1 MLYLLVT
8 QLGWLAFTILL
19 IVVVALYTR
28 TTRKIEHLRRD
39 VTKLQAELA
48 QQKDFRKDNS
58 MSRMTASSTRLA
70 DDNGHV
76 RRPFSEDIVT
86 ENNAP
91 KNSATEPSNIV
102 ATNNANK
109 STAFDPQHPSTA
121 DTLTNTSPPPLPTM
135 VPASTPAPAQNII
148 SGVANDDPIDNLYS
162 KTTAYSVPVPSAP
175 AAPIEPD
182 ERSLP
187 IVTSLIHSIKNWF
200 FGGNL
205 VVRVGVLVLLIGV
218 VLLLRLLSE
227 YVEISIATKLIAV
240 GITGLGLALL
250 GLKLTAKR
258 FSYGITL
265 QGAGLAIAYL
275 STFFAYSVY
284 QIIPSVP
291 SFIGLGL
298 LSAIT
303 IALAVRQNAFPLA
316 LLALSGGFFA
326 PILTSDDTGSLVTLF
341 SYYLL
346 LNVTIAVIAHY
357 RPWKIL
363 NLFGASVT
371 FGLAYYWGVSEN
383 MNAVI
388 ESQRWSLV
396 TLVAL
401 HLLLYLF
408 VVIRYAQ
415 QIITYNT
422 LNDQNLSHIDDAN
435 TLGHLDKTPK
445 SIYPYLF
452 PIDTGLL
459 FSVPILAF
467 GLFAALLD
475 DIPNALTFTS
485 TILAAVYL
493 GLGWLFVQ
501 RSGRYALITEGMLA
515 LGFGF
520 LALVIPLA
528 LDAEWIAFG
537 WSVQGLAL
545 VWFGR
550 RSLRS
555 WSVLFGL
562 LLQLVSIGMLLTT
575 AIFSIKD
582 YPVLAFSVSAIAY
595 LATVFILRAS
605 NSPTMLMTE
614 LNNSNTDGN
623 SNKHNAATASES
635 VTRYART
642 LGVST
647 QAAQQWLTSIDNQ
660 SRAFK
665 LVWHSPRLIKFL
677 TVTAMAWVLQ
687 VLILD
692 LHHWFDIWQLETTV
706 IALAALISLTTYWMI
721 NRYRPWAEIRQFSRG
736 LLLLFCLMLVVQL
749 PQKFELNLTWTTAEW
764 LIFVGLIIGWLMIG
778 QLWLKTWSDICSDTW
793 INNNNASRYTAISWL
808 GTGILL
814 IAAAAH
820 YGLPDSDGI
829 MAVLSSAVL
838 ILTGLWLSH
847 RDLSHRDLTQSEKN
861 PSTNKASQQGLL
873 YWFDWQQAL
882 RGCAAIFAPIA
893 LFWIVMTNWSYDG
906 VIWDMSYFPLFN
918 LYDIT
923 SWLTLL
929 VGFSLY
935 YINWRHRDKNPIQSD
950 TVTKTKQIFNADS
963 LLIILGF
970 ISFWLISSMLVRTL
984 HAFIG
989 TPLWDG
995 TGTQGGAWQS
1005 EQVQTGLTILWTL
1018 LALVATIMASRYWQ
1032 RALWFMGIGLLGVVV
1047 LKLVLIDL
1055 SQTEAIWRV
1064 ISFLGAGSLILLIGY
1079 LAPLPP
1085 TTKEIENKNQE

>member
-1 MLYLLVT
+1 MLYLMVT

-28 TTRKIEHLRRD
+28 IARKIEHLRRD
-39 VTKLQAELA
+39 VTTLQAELE
-48 QQKDFRKDNS
+48 QQKHRSISPPSAPLIDKNDYARNTATDDHDLKD
-58 MSRMTASSTRLA
+58 
-70 DDNGHV
+70 
-76 RRPFSEDIVT
+76 
-86 ENNAP
+86 NAP
-91 KNSATEPSNIV
+91 KDSDAKDHDAKETTFNS
-102 ATNNANK
+102 
-109 STAFDPQHPSTA
+109 QHSSP
-121 DTLTNTSPPPLPTM
+121 DNQLPVSPPPLPT
-135 VPASTPAPAQNII
+135 VASNSTTHAALNISNDKPINNNAPINTQNTL
-148 SGVANDDPIDNLYS
+148 P
-162 KTTAYSVPVPSAP
+162 TAT
-175 AAPIEPD
+175 IEPD

-205 VVRVGVLVLLIGV
+205 VVRVGVLVLLVGV

-227 YVEISIATKLIAV
+227 YIEISIATKLIAV
-240 GITGLGLALL
+240 GVTGLALAAL

-284 QIIPSVP
+284 EIIPSIP

-326 PILTSDDTGSLVTLF
+326 PILTSEDTGSLATLF

-363 NLFGASVT
+363 NLFGVTVT
-371 FGLAYYWGVSEN
+371 FGLAYYWGISEHLS
-383 MNAVI
+383 AVI
-388 ESQRWSLV
+388 ETQRWALVALV
-396 TLVAL
+396 TL
-401 HLLLYLF
+401 HWLLYLF

-415 QIITYNT
+415 QIITYNA
-422 LNDQNLSHIDDAN
+422 LNEKDLSHADNTDD
-435 TLGHLDKTPK
+435 TKHLDKVHVG
-445 SIYPYLF
+445 SSYLF

-459 FSVPILAF
+459 FSVPLLAF
-467 GLFAALLD
+467 GLFSALLN
-475 DIPNALTFTS
+475 DISNALTITS
-485 TILAAVYL
+485 AILAMVYL
-493 GLGWLFVQ
+493 GMGWLFIQ
-501 RSGRYALITEGMLA
+501 RSRRYALITEGMLA
-515 LGFGF
+515 LGLGF
-520 LALVIPLA
+520 FALVIPLA

-562 LLQLVSIGMLLTT
+562 LLQLVSIGMLVTT
-575 AIFSIKD
+575 AIFSIQD
-582 YPVLAFSVSAIAY
+582 YPVLAFSISALSY
-595 LATVFILRAS
+595 LATVFILRDS
-605 NSPTMLMTE
+605 NSPAALLNSLDSRNKLNG
-614 LNNSNTDGN
+614 LNNKSATTSSVIQSLDGT
-623 SNKHNAATASES
+623 SDVLTG
-635 VTRYART
+635 YARA

-647 QAAQQWLTSIDNQ
+647 QAAQQWLTSIDSQ
-660 SRAFK
+660 SRVFK
-665 LVWHSPRLIKFL
+665 FVWHSSRFIKFL
-677 TVTAMAWVLQ
+677 TLTAMAWMLQ
-687 VLILD
+687 VLMLD
-692 LHHWFDIWQLETTV
+692 LHHWFDIWQSSTMV
-706 IALAALISLTTYWMI
+706 ITLAALISLIAYWVI
-721 NRYRPWAEIRQFSRG
+721 NRYRPWAEIRQLSHG
-736 LLLLFCLMLVVQL
+736 LLALFYFMIILQL
-749 PQKFELNLTWTTAEW
+749 PQKFERNLTWATAEW
-764 LIFVGLIIGWLMIG
+764 LVFVGLIIGWLVMG
-778 QLWLKTWSDICSDTW
+778 QLWLKTWFDTW
-793 INNNNASRYTAISWL
+793 SDNDNASRYTAASWL

-820 YGLPDSDGI
+820 YGLPDSNGV
-829 MAVLSSAVL
+829 MAFLFSSTL
-838 ILTGLWLSH
+838 ILFGLWFNYRYIRQNEENTS
-847 RDLSHRDLTQSEKN
+847 N
-861 PSTNKASQQGLL
+861 NKVSKQGLL

-882 RGCAAIFAPIA
+882 LGCAAIFAPIA
-893 LFWIVMTNWSYDG
+893 LLWVIFTNWSYDG
-906 VIWDMSYFPLFN
+906 VIWGMSYFPLFN

-923 SWLTLL
+923 SWLTLS

-935 YINWRHRDKNPIQSD
+935 YISQRRHNEAVI
-950 TVTKTKQIFNADS
+950 DS
-963 LLIILGF
+963 SAAAKSKRVFTAENLLIILGL

-989 TPLWDG
+989 TPLWNDY
-995 TGTQGGAWQS
+995 QGGAWQS

-1032 RALWFMGIGLLGVVV
+1032 RALWFMGIGLLGIVV
-1047 LKLVLIDL
+1047 LKLVLVDL

-1085 TTKEIENKNQE
+1085 AYEETENQNQA

>member
-28 TTRKIEHLRRD
+28 IAQKIEHLRRD
-39 VTKLQAELA
+39 VTKLQAELER
-48 QQKDFRKDNS
+48 QKYLRKDNS
-58 MSRMTASSTRLA
+58 MTASSTGLA
-70 DDNGHV
+70 DDSVHV
-76 RRPFSEDIVT
+76 RRSFTEDIAT

-91 KNSATEPSNIV
+91 KNNATEPSNIV
-102 ATNNANK
+102 ATNSANESK
-109 STAFDPQHPSTA
+109 AFDSQHLSTA
-121 DTLTNTSPPPLPTM
+121 DTLPSTSSFTSPSTLPPPLPT
-135 VPASTPAPAQNII
+135 STKNII
-148 SGVANDDPIDNLYS
+148 SSVANDDPIDNLHS
-162 KTTAYSVPVPSAP
+162 KTTAHSVP

-227 YVEISIATKLIAV
+227 YIEISIATKLIAI
-240 GITGLGLALL
+240 GIIGLALSAL

-284 QIIPSVP
+284 QIISSVP

-326 PILTSDDTGSLVTLF
+326 PILTSEDTGSLVTLF

-371 FGLAYYWGVSEN
+371 FGLAYYWGISEN
-383 MNAVI
+383 LTAVI
-388 ESQRWSLV
+388 ESQRWALV
-396 TLVAL
+396 ALVAL

-415 QIITYNT
+415 QIITYNA
-422 LNDQNLSHIDDAN
+422 LNEKDLSHADNADD
-435 TLGHLDKTPK
+435 TKHLDRTNVG
-445 SIYPYLF
+445 SSYVF

-485 TILAAVYL
+485 TMLAAVYL

-562 LLQLVSIGMLLTT
+562 LLQLVSIGILLTT
-575 AIFSIKD
+575 AIFSSKD
-582 YPVLAFSVSAIAY
+582 YPVLAFSISAIAY
-595 LATVFILRAS
+595 LTTVFILRAS
-605 NSPTMLMTE
+605 NSPTMLMTA
-614 LNNSNTDGN
+614 LDSSDTDKSSNQYD
-623 SNKHNAATASES
+623 AATVPES

-647 QAAQQWLTSIDNQ
+647 QAAQQWLISIDNQ
-660 SRAFK
+660 SRVFR
-665 LVWHSPRLIKFL
+665 LVWHSPRVIKFL
-677 TVTAMAWVLQ
+677 TVTTMAWVLQ
-687 VLILD
+687 VLMLD
-692 LHHWFDIWQLETTV
+692 VHHWFDIWQLETTV
-706 IALAALISLTTYWMI
+706 IALAALISLTTYWII
-721 NRYRPWAEIRQFSRG
+721 NRYRPWAEVRQFSRG
-736 LLLLFCLMLVVQL
+736 LLLLFCLMLVIQL
-749 PQKFELNLTWTTAEW
+749 PQKFELNLTWMTTEW
-764 LIFVGLIIGWLMIG
+764 LVFLGLIIGWLLIG
-778 QLWLKTWSDICSDTW
+778 QLWLKTWSDNKNT
-793 INNNNASRYTAISWL
+793 SRYTATSWL
-808 GTGILL
+808 GTGLLL

-820 YGLPDSDGI
+820 YGLPDSDGV
-829 MAVLSSAVL
+829 MAILFSATL
-838 ILTGLWLSH
+838 ILFGLWLNH
-847 RDLSHRDLTQSEKN
+847 RYLSQNKKN
-861 PSTNKASQQGLL
+861 TSTNKVLKQGLL
-873 YWFDWQQAL
+873 YWFNWRQAL
-882 RGCAAIFAPIA
+882 LGCAAIFAPIA
-893 LFWIVMTNWSYDG
+893 LLWIVLTNWSYDG
-906 VIWDMSYFPLFN
+906 IVWDMSYFPLFN

-935 YINWRHRDKNPIQSD
+935 YISQKNRDGTLIAISEAAKSKRVFTAEN
-950 TVTKTKQIFNADS
+950 
-963 LLIILGF
+963 LLIILGL

-995 TGTQGGAWQS
+995 AQGGAWSS

-1018 LALVATIMASRYWQ
+1018 LALVATILASRYWQ
-1032 RALWFMGIGLLGVVV
+1032 RALWFMGIGLLGIVV
-1047 LKLVLIDL
+1047 LKLVLVDL

-1085 TTKEIENKNQE
+1085 AHEGTEKQNQA

>member
-1 MLYLLVT
+1 MLYLMVT

-28 TTRKIEHLRRD
+28 IARKIEHLRRD
-39 VTKLQAELA
+39 VTNLQAELE
-48 QQKDFRKDNS
+48 QQRHRSMTPSSAPLIDKNDYARK
-58 MSRMTASSTRLA
+58 A
-70 DDNGHV
+70 
-76 RRPFSEDIVT
+76 
-86 ENNAP
+86 
-91 KNSATEPSNIV
+91 
-102 ATNNANK
+102 ATNDPHLKGNVPKDSDAK
-109 STAFDPQHPSTA
+109 DHDAKEIAFDSQHSSP
-121 DTLTNTSPPPLPTM
+121 DNQLPVSPPPLPT
-135 VPASTPAPAQNII
+135 VASNSTIHAASSIYDDKSIGNNASINTKNTAST
-148 SGVANDDPIDNLYS
+148 
-162 KTTAYSVPVPSAP
+162 
-175 AAPIEPD
+175 APIEPD

-205 VVRVGVLVLLIGV
+205 VVRVGVLVLLVGV

-227 YVEISIATKLIAV
+227 YIEISIATKLIAV
-240 GITGLGLALL
+240 GVTGLALAAL

-284 QIIPSVP
+284 EIIPSIP

-326 PILTSDDTGSLVTLF
+326 PILTSEDTGSLVTLF

-363 NLFGASVT
+363 NLFGVTVT
-371 FGLAYYWGVSEN
+371 FGLAYYWGISEN
-383 MNAVI
+383 LSTVI
-388 ESQRWSLV
+388 ETQRWSLIALV
-396 TLVAL
+396 TL
-401 HLLLYLF
+401 HWLLYLF

-415 QIITYNT
+415 QIITYNA
-422 LNDQNLSHIDDAN
+422 LNEKNLSHADNVDG
-435 TLGHLDKTPK
+435 TKHLDKGLVG
-445 SIYPYLF
+445 SSYVF

-459 FSVPILAF
+459 FSVPLLAF
-467 GLFAALLD
+467 GLFSALLN
-475 DIPNALTFTS
+475 DISNALTITS
-485 TILAAVYL
+485 AILATVYL
-493 GLGWLFVQ
+493 GLGWLFIQ
-501 RSGRYALITEGMLA
+501 RSKRYALITEGMLA
-515 LGFGF
+515 LGLGF
-520 LALVIPLA
+520 FALVIPMA

-562 LLQLVSIGMLLTT
+562 LLQLVSIGMLVTT
-575 AIFSIKD
+575 AIFSIED
-582 YPVLAFSVSAIAY
+582 YPVLAFSISALSY

-605 NSPTMLMTE
+605 NSPAALINTLDGSNN
-614 LNNSNTDGN
+614 LNNKG
-623 SNKHNAATASES
+623 ATTSS
-635 VTRYART
+635 VIQSLDSTSDALTNYAHA

-647 QAAQQWLTSIDNQ
+647 QAAQQWLTSIDSQ
-660 SRAFK
+660 SRVFK
-665 LVWHSPRLIKFL
+665 FVWHSPRFIKFL
-677 TVTAMAWVLQ
+677 TLTAMAWLLQ
-687 VLILD
+687 VLMLD
-692 LHHWFDIWQLETTV
+692 LHHWFDIWQSSTTV
-706 IALAALISLTTYWMI
+706 IALAALMSLIAYWVI
-721 NRYRPWAEIRQFSRG
+721 NRYRPWAEIRQLSHG
-736 LLLLFCLMLVVQL
+736 LLALFYFMLILQL
-749 PQKFELNLTWTTAEW
+749 PQKFEQNLTWSTTEW
-764 LIFVGLIIGWLMIG
+764 LVFVGLIIGWLVMG
-778 QLWLKTWSDICSDTW
+778 QLWLKTWSDTWSDNKNT
-793 INNNNASRYTAISWL
+793 SRYTAASWL

-820 YGLPDSDGI
+820 YGLPDSDGV
-829 MAVLSSAVL
+829 MAFLFSAAL
-838 ILTGLWLSH
+838 ILFGLWFNHRYLSQNEEN
-847 RDLSHRDLTQSEKN
+847 T
-861 PSTNKASQQGLL
+861 STNKISEQGLL

-882 RGCAAIFAPIA
+882 LGCAAIFAPIA
-893 LFWIVMTNWSYDG
+893 LLWVVLTNWSYDG
-906 VIWDMSYFPLFN
+906 VIWGMSYFPLFN

-923 SWLTLL
+923 SWLTLS

-935 YINWRHRDKNPIQSD
+935 YISQRRRND
-950 TVTKTKQIFNADS
+950 TVIDS
-963 LLIILGF
+963 SAAAKSKRVLTTENLLIILGL

-989 TPLWDG
+989 TPLWNDY
-995 TGTQGGAWQS
+995 QGGAWQS

-1018 LALVATIMASRYWQ
+1018 LALVATILASRYWQ
-1032 RALWFMGIGLLGVVV
+1032 RALWFMGIELLGIVV
-1047 LKLVLIDL
+1047 LKLVLVDL

-1085 TTKEIENKNQE
+1085 AQEETENQNQA

>member
-19 IVVVALYTR
+19 IVVVALYT
-28 TTRKIEHLRRD
+28 KIKRQIAYLRRD
-39 VTKLQAELA
+39 VIKLQAELE
-48 QQKDFRKDNS
+48 QQKDRSINS
-58 MSRMTASSTRLA
+58 SSAYIA
-70 DDNGHV
+70 DERIYLHKTS
-76 RRPFSEDIVT
+76 SEDSTDKDTIF
-86 ENNAP
+86 
-91 KNSATEPSNIV
+91 NSQTLSIDGLSAL
-102 ATNNANK
+102 
-109 STAFDPQHPSTA
+109 STSSAAS
-121 DTLTNTSPPPLPTM
+121 SPPPLTTAANSTSNVAPT
-135 VPASTPAPAQNII
+135 IF
-148 SGVANDDPIDNLYS
+148 DNKSVDNSAS
-162 KTTAYSVPVPSAP
+162 KTVKNKITTAPT
-175 AAPIEPD
+175 EPD

-205 VVRVGVLVLLIGV
+205 VVRVGVLVLLVGV

-227 YVEISIATKLIAV
+227 YIEISIAAKLMAIGIA
-240 GITGLGLALL
+240 GLALAAL

-284 QIIPSVP
+284 EIIPSIP

-326 PILTSDDTGSLVTLF
+326 PILTSEDTGSLVVLF

-346 LNVTIAVIAHY
+346 LNVTIAIIAHY

-363 NLFGASVT
+363 NLFGVTVT
-371 FGLAYYWGVSEN
+371 FGLAYYWGISEN
-383 MNAVI
+383 LSAVI
-388 ESQRWSLV
+388 EAQRWSLILLV
-396 TLVAL
+396 TL

-415 QIITYNT
+415 QIIAYNT
-422 LNDQNLSHIDDAN
+422 LNEKDVIQTDSADNVPAGNNS
-435 TLGHLDKTPK
+435 
-445 SIYPYLF
+445 YVF

-475 DIPNALTFTS
+475 NIPNALTIAS
-485 TILAAVYL
+485 AILATVYL

-501 RSGRYALITEGMLA
+501 RSQRYALITEGMLA

-550 RSLRS
+550 RSLRA

-562 LLQLVSIGMLLTT
+562 LLQLLSIAMLMLKVVF
-575 AIFSIKD
+575 AIQD
-582 YPVLAFSVSAIAY
+582 YPTLALTISAISY
-595 LATVFILRAS
+595 LAIVFILRAS
-605 NSPTMLMTE
+605 NSPAI
-614 LNNSNTDGN
+614 LNDSLGSDLNSNLNGN
-623 SNKHNAATASES
+623 LNSSLAFSQEQNATPDPI
-635 VTRYART
+635 VTYANA
-642 LGVST
+642 LGIST
-647 QAAQQWLTSIDNQ
+647 HAAEQWLTSIN
-660 SRAFK
+660 SKSTVFN
-665 LVWHSPRLIKFL
+665 LVWRSPIFIRFL
-677 TVTAMAWVLQ
+677 TFTAIAWLLQ
-687 VLILD
+687 VLL
-692 LHHWFDIWQLETTV
+692 LNFNQWFASWTLATTTMT
-706 IALAALISLTTYWMI
+706 ALAALISLTIYWTI
-721 NRYRPWAEIRQFSRG
+721 NRYRSWIEIRQLSHG
-736 LLLLFCLMLVVQL
+736 LSIVFYLMLVLQL
-749 PQKFELNLTWTTAEW
+749 PQKFEFHLAWQTADWLLLT
-764 LIFVGLIIGWLMIG
+764 GLMIGWLVIG
-778 QLWLKTWSDICSDTW
+778 QLWLKTWYDH
-793 INNNNASRYTAISWL
+793 AELSRYDGASWL
-808 GTGILL
+808 GASILI

-820 YGLPDSDGI
+820 YGLADSAGV
-829 MAVLSSAVL
+829 MAVLIPAIL
-838 ILTGLWLSH
+838 ILAGLWCCYRYA
-847 RDLSHRDLTQSEKN
+847 RDPKQNMR
-861 PSTNKASQQGLL
+861 TNKVLKQSPLH
-873 YWFDWQQAL
+873 WFDWQQAL
-882 RGCAAIFAPIA
+882 LSCTAIFTPIA
-893 LFWIVMTNWSYDG
+893 LFWVVITNWSYDG
-906 VIWDMSYFPLFN
+906 VIWGLSYFPLLN

-935 YINWRHRDKNPIQSD
+935 YISQRSRDEKLIESSAAA
-950 TVTKTKQIFNADS
+950 KSKRIFTTDN
-963 LLIILGF
+963 LLIMLGL

-989 TPLWDG
+989 TPLWDSA
-995 TGTQGGAWQS
+995 QVGAWDS

-1018 LALVATIMASRYWQ
+1018 LALIATIIASRYWQ

-1047 LKLVLIDL
+1047 IKLVIVDL

-1085 TTKEIENKNQE
+1085 AREEIETQAQE